1 VDDDR
6 RHRLQ
11 VQRSH
16 VKLLP
21 GAGVGD
27 HRERDVVLGDDSDIG
42 IANEVQAVGGQT
54 TTGLCDPTKSRPL
67 LRAAPDGNDEG
78 MTTYT
83 SPSVSHPG
91 PVRWLWYTF
100 GGRLGPLY
108 CGWVLRDTT
117 ARTRW
122 LRQAVRGTVQVV
134 PAALLMLVVLPSGWL
149 TWASI
154 VLGLL
159 LALWYSLA
167 YINQTAE
174 RRLVKHG
181 YEPGTL
187 AMELRERYLR
197 ENEDGIARY
206 MATYRHDLTTPS
218 MVIAVDRMLDRFIDR
233 WLRWQDEREAR
244 RREHWK
250 RNMHR
255 DQRFGI
261 W

>member
-1 VDDDR
+1 
-6 RHRLQ
+6 
-11 VQRSH
+11 
-16 VKLLP
+16 
-21 GAGVGD
+21 
-27 HRERDVVLGDDSDIG
+27 
-42 IANEVQAVGGQT
+42 
-54 TTGLCDPTKSRPL
+54 
-67 LRAAPDGNDEG
+67 
-78 MTTYT
+78 
-83 SPSVSHPG
+83 
-91 PVRWLWYTF
+91 VRWLWYTF

-181 YEPGTL
+181 YEP
-187 AMELRERYLR
+187 
-197 ENEDGIARY
+197 
-206 MATYRHDLTTPS
+206 
-218 MVIAVDRMLDRFIDR
+218 VAVDRMLDRFIDR
-233 WLRWQDEREAR
+233 WLRWQDEQEAR